1 MIPRAYSADLL
12 SPVHSHIPEHPLG
25 SSNGPQHP
33 LMFSTEDSTH
43 AAHLQGYPPLQPT
56 SHLNNQPTT
65 STDNMVYPAQTTDHG
80 YLKSEAS
87 PTFVKSE
94 GTDPGFPVSGFQNN
108 AAPLHTAP
116 ETPYPHSGL
125 ARPDE
130 NYARQ
135 SVVGYHA
142 PPPQYSFMHGY
153 TPADGLNAEQ
163 MDRFQLAQQGGGLEV
178 VMPNQKPPIT
188 KRGPFRNQEKRKQ
201 TAHVRKIGSC
211 IRCRMQRIRVSE
223 TTQRMACRAPSL
235 LTIKDSAKPT
245 LTPLTTTMHRVMVA
259 ERSAPTP
266 RSTASRAKGGR
277 SPKSGSSSRVR
288 SRVWSG
294 QDVGRTPQWRQ
305 TSASGT
311 HPMSRSSG

>member
-1 MIPRAYSADLL
+1 
-12 SPVHSHIPEHPLG
+12 
-25 SSNGPQHP
+25 
-33 LMFSTEDSTH
+33 MFGTEESTH

-56 SHLNNQPTT
+56 SHLSNQPTT
-65 STDNMVYPAQTTDHG
+65 SSDTMVYAAQDTNHG

-94 GTDPGFPVSGFQNN
+94 GAEPVFPVSGFPSN
-108 AAPLHTAP
+108 AAPLHTAA
-116 ETPYPHSGL
+116 ETPYTHSGL
-125 ARPDE
+125 VRPEE

-135 SVVGYHA
+135 SVVGYQA
-142 PPPQYSFMHGY
+142 PPPHYSFLHGY
-153 TPADGLNAEQ
+153 NPTDGLNAEQ
-163 MDRFQLAQQGGGLEV
+163 MDRFQLAQQGNGLEV

-223 TTQRMACRAPSL
+223 ITQRLTRQASDV
-235 LTIKDSAKPT
+235 LTIDFSAKPT
-245 LTPLTTTMHRVMVA
+245 LTPPTTTMHRVMVA

-266 RSTASRAKGGR
+266 RSTAFRANGGR
-277 SPKSGSSSRVR
+277 SPRSGSSNRAKSRG
-288 SRVWSG
+288 WSG
-294 QDVGRTPQWRQ
+294 QGVGRTPRWRL

-311 HPMSRSSG
+311 LPMSRSSG